1 MRRASLLGGDG
12 SGGRLF
18 TGEGIQQ
25 LGKYSKDQGNPDFHI
40 QEGSYRYGKG
50 ENKNESC
57 GIGLKIKV
65 SVCTHGFQYERD
77 IEI

>member
-1 MRRASLLGGDG
+1 MWGDG
-12 SGGRLF
+12 SGGRLL
-18 TGEGIQQ
+18 TCAGIHQ
-25 LGKYSKDQGNPDFHI
+25 LGKYSKDQGNTDFHI

-50 ENKNESC
+50 ETENESC
-57 GIGLKIKV
+57 GIGLEIEV